1 MRFSMP
7 HYPVE
12 FEIPDGWLSEAGMIE
27 FKRVG
32 VAYRSSDAAAHLVPI
47 SAIEPIPR
55 LTGDPND
62 WHGFNRVRLVSLLKA
77 FVAGDDIEPVP
88 LFKFPIFEFA
98 PSPYR
103 FRAIDGFH
111 RFYGS
116 VAAGFSHLPA
126 TY

>member
-62 WHGFNRVRLVSLLKA
+62 WHGFNRVRLVSLLRA

-88 LFKFPIFEFA
+88 LFKFPIF
-98 PSPYR
+98 
-103 FRAIDGFH
+103 
-111 RFYGS
+111 
-116 VAAGFSHLPA
+116 
-126 TY
+126 